1 MATDVAATGGA
12 ALDTEVESA
21 LAALDLA
28 ALEATYWDQGEFLFL
43 PRFLA
48 PATVARLLA
57 DVDRLE
63 PGLNR
68 NYIPRHKK
76 GGSVSHFDIAAG
88 GSAVLALY
96 RSTALRAALARIVRA
111 PLQLCPDE
119 DPHACALYFY
129 TEPGDHIGYH
139 YDTSYYRGARY
150 TVLLGL
156 VQASASRLLC
166 RLHTR
171 EPGRASRDLEVE
183 TVPGSLVLFNG
194 DAVYHGV
201 SPARAGDRRVV
212 LTLEYVT
219 SQEMG
224 RVQRAF
230 SNLKDAFAYFGVRSL
245 WQVRRRRAAAGPMAP
260 TSGGRARS
268 S

>member
-1 MATDVAATGGA
+1 MSLDVDADRAAAAVVAEVAEAIGG
-12 ALDTEVESA
+12 
-21 LAALDLA
+21 LDLA
-28 ALEATYWDQGEFLFL
+28 RLQAEYWEQGEFLFL
-43 PRFLA
+43 PDALS
-48 PATVARLLA
+48 PGTVARLLV
-57 DVDRLE
+57 DVERLE
-63 PGLNR
+63 PGRHR

-88 GSAVLALY
+88 GPALLALY
-96 RSTALRAALARIVRA
+96 RSEALRAALSRLVRA

-129 TEPGDHIGYH
+129 TEPGDHMGHH

-150 TVLLGL
+150 TVLVGL

-171 EPGRASRDLEVE
+171 DPGRAPRDLSVE
-183 TVPGSLVLFNG
+183 TTPGSLVLFNG

-201 SPARAGDRRVV
+201 SPSRAGDRRVV
-212 LTLEYVT
+212 LTLQYVT
-219 SQEMG
+219 SREMG

-245 WQVRRRRAAAGPMAP
+245 WQARRRAAGEA
-260 TSGGRARS
+260 
-268 S
+268 